1 MAKAIILTLWFIT
14 VIILLSV
21 CLDMIS
27 AANTVENCV
36 GLLLLVVS
44 VSISIKT
51 KCFIKII
58 SLWKKFSKSESE
70 R

>member
-1 MAKAIILTLWFIT
+1 MRKALVFTTWLIAAAFM
-14 VIILLSV
+14 LSV